1 MPAFFRMSWQAL
13 RDRKL
18 RSLLTVTMVLIGAS
32 LIVAVNGMSK
42 GTVTY
47 IDNQFSSI
55 ASNVLVLTPR
65 SSDLSLD
72 SQVVETIERYTG
84 VSFVIPFIQN
94 GIVISSGSE
103 ETTSIALGIEN
114 GKLPLIFP
122 TFSLYSGDFVSE
134 VDRFG
139 IILGNEVARPERDDS
154 FAEVGDIIKLQFQ
167 KTEGRKTV
175 LEKKSFYVRGV
186 AEYIG
191 TGMGVIPLDDLAI
204 IPYREADSLFDRKG
218 VYDGIYVITASDS
231 QNQQVR
237 NRIADTYDVSIL
249 SPKTISDL
257 VNRVSGAVAEF
268 VNNVAVVSL
277 GVAAVGIITTLY
289 TSMMERTKEIG
300 TLKALGYR
308 KRQILVLFL
317 NEALI
322 TGAIGGTLG
331 LGVGVGLGYVM
342 NYFVSGG
349 GGWRMV
355 PIFEPHVFVFTW
367 VLTVILAMG
376 AGFYPAWKA
385 AKLDPVVALRKE

>member
-1 MPAFFRMSWQAL
+1 
-13 RDRKL
+13 
-18 RSLLTVTMVLIGAS
+18 MVLIGAS

-65 SSDLSLD
+65 SSDLTLD
-72 SQVVETIERYTG
+72 SEVVKTIERYDG
-84 VSFVIPFIQN
+84 VDFVVPFVQN
-94 GIVISSGSE
+94 GIILSSGPDE
-103 ETTSIALGIEN
+103 ITSIAIGIEN
-114 GKLPLIFP
+114 SKLTLIFP
-122 TFSLYSGDFVSE
+122 SFSLYSGDYVSE

-139 IILGNEVARPERDDS
+139 IILGNEVARPDRDIP
-154 FAEVGDIIKLQFQ
+154 FADIGDIVKLQFQ
-167 KTEGRKTV
+167 KIEGRRTV

-186 AEYIG
+186 ADYIG
-191 TGMGVIPLDDLAI
+191 TGLGVIPLDDLAI
-204 IPYREADSLFDRKG
+204 IPYREADSLFDRGG
-218 VYDGIYVITASDS
+218 VYDGIYVITSSDS
-231 QNQQVR
+231 YNRQVR
-237 NRIADTYDVSIL
+237 TSIGEDYDVSIL

-257 VNRVSGAVAEF
+257 VNSVSGAVAEF

-322 TGAIGGTLG
+322 TGAIGGTIG
-331 LGVGVGLGYVM
+331 LGVGVVLGYIM

-349 GGWRMV
+349 DDWRMV

-367 VLTVILAMG
+367 VLTVVLAMG

>member
-47 IDNQFSSI
+47 IDSQFSSI

-65 SSDLSLD
+65 SSDLNLD
-72 SQVVETIERYTG
+72 SQVLETIERYPG
-84 VSFVIPFIQN
+84 VDFVIPFIQN

-114 GKLPLIFP
+114 AKLPLIFP
-122 TFSLYSGDFVSE
+122 SFSLYSGDFVSE

-139 IILGNEVARPERDDS
+139 IILGNEVARPERVDS
-154 FAEVGDIIKLQFQ
+154 FATVGDIIKLQFQ

-218 VYDGIYVITASDS
+218 IYDGIYVITASDS
-231 QNQQVR
+231 ENQQVR
-237 NRIADTYDVSIL
+237 TIIGETYDVSIL

-322 TGAIGGTLG
+322 TGVIGGTLG